1 MEIEQLLQDIEK
13 KIRSEEE
20 ETYFSVHAVRYRY
33 TIEAVQRLA
42 RGERLTILDIGC
54 FPYHICAI
62 LKRLGH
68 TVFGIS
74 SMHEPVEKKNV
85 AVLNVEKEK
94 FSYKDSSFDLVL
106 FNEVLEHLSQSP
118 VLALLEMRRVLKKD
132 GLLMVTTPNIT
143 RSINRV
149 KSLFGYSTMYPIDV
163 FFEENGRGNEIH
175 HRHNRE
181 YTLAEL
187 CQLLTK
193 TSWQIV
199 EKNRF
204 ISYTPFRKRTLA
216 ADPLWLWGV
225 KFLNY
230 VFMLLFPPLR
240 DTLFVVAKK

>member
-1 MEIEQLLQDIEK
+1 MDIEQLLQDIEK

-20 ETYFSVHAVRYRY
+20 ETYFSVHAVRYRH
-33 TIEAVQRLA
+33 TIKAVQRLA

-54 FPYHICAI
+54 FPYHVA
-62 LKRLGH
+62 LALERLGH
-68 TVFGIS
+68 RVFGIS
-74 SMHEPVEKKNV
+74 SFHEPVKRRNI
-85 AVLNVEKEK
+85 AVLNVERDS
-94 FSYKDSSFDLVL
+94 FPHKDDFFDLIL
-106 FNEVLEHLSQSP
+106 FNEVLEHLPQSP
-118 VLALLEMRRVLKKD
+118 ILALLEMRRVLKKD
-132 GLLMVTTPNIT
+132 GFLMVTTPNIA
-143 RSINRV
+143 RSINKV
-149 KSLFGYSTMYPIDV
+149 KSLFGYSIMYPIDV
-163 FFEENGRGNEIH
+163 FFEENGRGNDIY

-216 ADPLWLWGV
+216 ADPLWLLGV